1 MKVKFKETQ
10 VGHSFMYRG
19 KEVYDLP
26 RNDALDWVRSG
37 RADLMEDETAEPAD
51 RPLVQE
57 VVKKATRPVK
67 RTVIR

>member
-1 MKVKFKETQ
+1 MKVKFKEIQ
-10 VGHSFMYRG
+10 SGHSFMYLTG
-19 KEVYDLP
+19 KVYDLP

-37 RADLMEDETAEPAD
+37 RADLIEDEEAEPAD

-67 RTVIR
+67 RTVR